1 MLTSDRLSYERAL
14 GFDEAVDA
22 QCRPRPHY
30 AALFEEMA
38 RLSAAELASRERL
51 RDAIF
56 QRLGITF
63 AVYGDAGGLER
74 TWPMDLVPRIIPAG
88 EWAIV
93 ERGLAQRAKA
103 LNLFLDDLYTGEAA
117 ALRDGIVPRRLVLSS
132 EGFVRAAVG
141 IRVPH
146 GARCLVA
153 GIDLVRDADGTYRV
167 LEDNLRVPSG
177 ISYVLENRA
186 ALTRVM
192 PALSALHRI
201 RPVHHYAASLLA
213 SLQSI
218 APRAVGSNPR
228 VVVLTPGIFNSA
240 YFEHAFLARQLGA
253 ELVEGRDLLVENHTV
268 YARTT
273 QGLERV
279 DVIYRRVDD
288 AFIDPAVFRPDSM
301 LGVPGLMGALRAG
314 NVGLAN
320 SLGCGVADDKA
331 IYPYVP
337 ALIRYYLGED
347 AILPNVDTYL
357 LWEDDQREAAL
368 ARLDQLVI
376 KPVAASGG
384 YGIVIGPQAT
394 DEQLEICRKE
404 IECDPR
410 AWIAQELVQLSS
422 HPTFV
427 DGRLEPRHIDL
438 RPFVLAGERIT
449 VIPGGLTR
457 VALRRGSFVVNS
469 SQGGGS
475 KDTWVLAGPEGG

>member
-22 QCRPRPHY
+22 QCQPRPHY

-93 ERGLAQRAKA
+93 ERGLAQRVKA

-186 ALTRVM
+186 A
-192 PALSALHRI
+192 
-201 RPVHHYAASLLA
+201 
-213 SLQSI
+213 
-218 APRAVGSNPR
+218 
-228 VVVLTPGIFNSA
+228 
-240 YFEHAFLARQLGA
+240 
-253 ELVEGRDLLVENHTV
+253 
-268 YARTT
+268 
-273 QGLERV
+273 
-279 DVIYRRVDD
+279 RR
-288 AFIDPAVFRPDSM
+288 
-301 LGVPGLMGALRAG
+301 
-314 NVGLAN
+314 
-320 SLGCGVADDKA
+320 
-331 IYPYVP
+331 
-337 ALIRYYLGED
+337 
-347 AILPNVDTYL
+347 
-357 LWEDDQREAAL
+357 
-368 ARLDQLVI
+368 
-376 KPVAASGG
+376 
-384 YGIVIGPQAT
+384 
-394 DEQLEICRKE
+394 
-404 IECDPR
+404 
-410 AWIAQELVQLSS
+410 
-422 HPTFV
+422 
-427 DGRLEPRHIDL
+427 RLEPAGGRADPRHLQLGVL
-438 RPFVLAGERIT
+438 RTCL
-449 VIPGGLTR
+449 PGAPARGG
-457 VALRRGSFVVNS
+457 ARRGPRPARPRHHRLHADDV
-469 SQGGGS
+469 GAAARGCHLPARG
-475 KDTWVLAGPEGG
+475 

>member
-1 MLTSDRLSYERAL
+1 MLTGEGLSYERAL
-14 GFDEAVDA
+14 GFDEAVDP
-22 QCRPRPHY
+22 QSRLRPHY
-30 AALFEEMA
+30 AALFEELA
-38 RLSAAELASRERL
+38 RLSPAELASRERL
-51 RDAIF
+51 RDTIF
-56 QRLGITF
+56 RRLGITF

-74 TWPMDLVPRIIPAG
+74 TWPMDLVPRIIPAI
-88 EWAIV
+88 EWARV
-93 ERGLAQRAKA
+93 EKGLAQRVRA
-103 LNLFLDDLYTGEAA
+103 LNMFLDDIYSGESA
-117 ALRDGIVPRRLVLSS
+117 ALHDGIVPRRLVVSS
-132 EGFVRAAVG
+132 DGFVREAVG

-153 GIDLVRDADGTYRV
+153 GIDLVRDGDGTYRV
-167 LEDNLRVPSG
+167 LEDNLRTPSG

-192 PALSALHRI
+192 PTLSARHRI
-201 RPVHHYAASLLA
+201 RPVHHYASSLLA

-218 APRAVGSNPR
+218 APRVRGSSPR
-228 VVVLTPGIFNSA
+228 VVVLTPGIYNSA

-253 ELVEGRDLLVENHTV
+253 ELVEGRDLVVENHIL
-268 YARTT
+268 YSRTT
-273 QGLERV
+273 KGLERV

-288 AFIDPAVFRPDSM
+288 TFIDPAVFRPDSM
-301 LGVPGLMGALRAG
+301 LGVPGLIGALRAG

-337 ALIRYYLGED
+337 ALIRYYLGEE
-347 AILPNVDTYL
+347 AIIPNVDTYL
-357 LWEDDQREAAL
+357 LWEPDQLKAAL
-368 ARLDQLVI
+368 SRMDQLVM

-394 DEQLEICRKE
+394 EEQLEICRKE
-404 IECDPR
+404 IEFEPR

-422 HPTFV
+422 HPTFI

-438 RPFVLAGERIT
+438 RPFVLAGERIE
-449 VIPGGLTR
+449 VVPGGLTR
-457 VALRRGSFVVNS
+457 VALPRGSFIVNS

-475 KDTWVLAGPEGG
+475 KDTWVLAEPEGH